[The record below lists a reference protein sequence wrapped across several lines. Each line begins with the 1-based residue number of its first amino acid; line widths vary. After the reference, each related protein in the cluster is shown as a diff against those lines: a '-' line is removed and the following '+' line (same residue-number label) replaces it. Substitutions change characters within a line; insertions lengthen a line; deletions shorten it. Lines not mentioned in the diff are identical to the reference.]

1 MKNKKRM
8 KRTLPRKHTIMNRP
22 ILALIL
28 MPVWC
33 MIMASILGGI
43 FGGAFFGAEDA
54 AATSVAT
61 AAAALL
67 CLAIH
72 RSWFRGEFDGNLKLK
87 NFGLGM
93 LLLLPGLLFFVTNLT
108 EVNFKTLTPAAVL
121 TAFCMALGPGVMEE
135 VAFRGLAGSNFMRV
149 WRDEKKLVLIVTLT
163 ALIFGLVHISNILA
177 GAGTA
182 VSFTQAVYSFGAG
195 VLFAAVYLRTGSLL
209 PSILVH
215 TLVDMSAF
223 MTSELMESGGVLS
236 GNSFDPTMLITGLL
250 GLALAVVGYWYIRPA
265 KRAEILALWGEKWTV
280 TVPQEPSAEDESS
293 IEAASESEEV
303 ISE

>member
-1 MKNKKRM
+1 MKNRKRT

-22 ILALIL
+22 ILALVI
-28 MPVWC
+28 MPLWC
-33 MIMASILGGI
+33 MIMASILGAI
-43 FGGAFFGAEDA
+43 FGAGLFGPDNA

-93 LLLLPGLLFFVTNLT
+93 LLLLPSLLFFVTNLT

-121 TAFCMALGPGVMEE
+121 TALCMALGPGVMEE

-163 ALIFGLVHISNILA
+163 ALLFGLVHISNILA
-177 GAGTA
+177 GAGKA

-236 GNSFDPTMLITGLL
+236 GNSFDPSMLITGLL
-250 GLALAVVGYWYIRPA
+250 GLALAVLGFWYIRPA
-265 KRAEILALWGEKWTV
+265 RRAEIISLWSEKWTV
-280 TVPQEPSAEDESS
+280 TVPQVPAAE
-293 IEAASESEEV
+293 EAVESEEAL
-303 ISE
+303 SE

>member
-1 MKNKKRM
+1 MKNR
-8 KRTLPRKHTIMNRP
+8 KRTKTLPKKHTIMNRP
-22 ILALIL
+22 ILALVI
-28 MPVWC
+28 MPIWC
-33 MIMASILGGI
+33 MIMASILGAI
-43 FGGAFFGAEDA
+43 FGAGLFGPDNA

-72 RSWFRGEFDGNLKLK
+72 RSWFKGEFDGSLKLK

-93 LLLLPGLLFFVTNLT
+93 LLLLPSLLFFVTNLT
-108 EVNFKTLTPAAVL
+108 EVSFKTLTPAAVL

-149 WRDEKKLVLIVTLT
+149 WRDEKKLVPVVTLT
-163 ALIFGLVHISNILA
+163 ALLFGLVHISNILA
-177 GAGTA
+177 GAGKA

-195 VLFAAVYLRTGSLL
+195 VMFAAVYLRTGSLL

-236 GNSFDPTMLITGLL
+236 GNSFDPSMLITGLL
-250 GLALAVVGYWYIRPA
+250 GLALAVLGFWYIRPA
-265 KRAEILALWGEKWTV
+265 KRAEILSLWSEKWAV
-280 TVPQEPSAEDESS
+280 TVPQEPAAEE
-293 IEAASESEEV
+293 EAEGEQALSE
-303 ISE
+303 